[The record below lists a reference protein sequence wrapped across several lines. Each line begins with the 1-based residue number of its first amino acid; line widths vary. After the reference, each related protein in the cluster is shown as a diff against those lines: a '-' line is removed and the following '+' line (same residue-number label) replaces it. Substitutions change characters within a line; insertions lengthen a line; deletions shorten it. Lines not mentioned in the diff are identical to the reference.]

1 MKIKKTI
8 IIRNVRR
15 RHVYRGDTEFIPILD
30 SPKLIMIM
38 NELAEY
44 IKPAC
49 YIPILTLEFSVK

>member
-44 IKPAC
+44 I
-49 YIPILTLEFSVK
+49 